1 MSIEYKCPH
10 CNGLLNVNDCVLF
23 SVKTPGGKVGLISLH
38 SEIGDYSVMKNP
50 AFEFK
55 EGDILDFF
63 CPICHAEL
71 ASHVHDQLARVHMID
86 ENNNDFEILFS
97 KIAGE
102 KSTYKIVGET
112 MNIYGDDSAEYLDF
126 INLSMNA

>member
-10 CNGLLNVNDCVLF
+10 CKGLLNVNDCVLF
-23 SVKTPGGKVGLISLH
+23 SVKTPGSKKGLISLH
-38 SEIGDYSVMKNP
+38 PEIGNYSVRKNP
-50 AFEFK
+50 SFDYK

-63 CPICHAEL
+63 CPICHSEL
-71 ASHVHDQLARVHMID
+71 ASEIHDKLAKVHMID
-86 ENNNDFEILFS
+86 EDNNDFEILFS
-97 KIAGE
+97 RIAGE

-126 INLSMNA
+126 INLSMNM

>member
-10 CNGLLNVNDCVLF
+10 CTGLLNVNDCVLF
-23 SVKTPGGKVGLISLH
+23 SVETPGSKKGLISLH
-38 SEIGDYSVMKNP
+38 SEIGDYSVKKNP

-55 EGDILDFF
+55 DGDVLDFF

-71 ASHVHDQLARVHMID
+71 ASNIHDKLAKIHMID

-102 KSTYKIVGET
+102 KSTYKIIGET
-112 MNIYGDDSAEYLDF
+112 MNIYGDDSAEYVDF
-126 INLSMNA
+126 INLSSMT